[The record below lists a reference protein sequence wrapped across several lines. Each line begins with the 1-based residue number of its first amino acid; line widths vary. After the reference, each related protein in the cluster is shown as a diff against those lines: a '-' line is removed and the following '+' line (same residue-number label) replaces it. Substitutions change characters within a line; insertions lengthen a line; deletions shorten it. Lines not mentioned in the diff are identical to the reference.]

1 VSAIG
6 VLTIQRRYWKC
17 RCGTTVGSYAADEI
31 LGLNGRYS
39 RTVQKHACR
48 LGADQSF
55 VSAQEHLREM
65 LDVRLSA
72 ETLRT
77 MSVSH
82 GRAMPRFQRV
92 DEETAAAFGQAEGEV
107 ELTVDAGK
115 VNTREEGWKD
125 LKIGVIQKRKSGE
138 PASPAGWDK
147 QRLPMATIVL
157 AFALIATSKT
167 FRRSWRSRLRQL
179 GVSSYASVHVLAD
192 GASWIWKSVQRILT
206 GCVQTLDFY
215 HACAHLSKAAK
226 GVFGEGTAAA
236 KTAYQR
242 SRSLLLEKG
251 WKGVC
256 EWVSELLTIDDA
268 VERER
273 RRPPTE
279 RALQYFMKH
288 AGRLNYAERLQS
300 GRAIGSG
307 SVEGKAKTLGL
318 RLKARGAR
326 WRKANVAR
334 WRKANVAAMASLVCV
349 RHSTNWPS
357 YWKSLRT

>member
-1 VSAIG
+1 MSAIG
-6 VLTIQRRYWKC
+6 VLTIRRRYWKC
-17 RCGTTVGSYAADEI
+17 RCGATVGSYAADDV
-31 LGLNGRYS
+31 LGLESRYS

-55 VSAQEHLREM
+55 ALAQEHLREM
-65 LDVRLSA
+65 LDVRVSA

-77 MSVSH
+77 MSERH
-82 GRAMPRFQRV
+82 GQAMQRFQRA
-92 DEETAAAFGQAEGEV
+92 DEATAEAFRNAEGEV
-107 ELTVDAGK
+107 EFTVDAGK

-125 LKIGVIQKRKSGE
+125 LKIGVIQKRKSGK

-157 AFALIATSKT
+157 AFAMIATSKT
-167 FRRSWRSRLRQL
+167 FRRSWRRRLQQL
-179 GVSSYASVHVLAD
+179 GVRSCASVQVLAD
-192 GASWIWKSVQRILT
+192 GASWIWKSVQRVLT

-242 SRSLLLEKG
+242 GRTLLLEKG
-251 WKGVC
+251 WQGVC
-256 EWVSELLTIDDA
+256 EWVSELLTIDDE

-273 RRPPTE
+273 RRPHTE
-279 RALQYFMKH
+279 RAIQYFLKH
-288 AGRLNYAERLQS
+288 TNRLNYAERLQS

-326 WRKANVAR
+326 WRKANVPT
-334 WRKANVAAMASLVCV
+334 MASLVCV
-349 RHSTNWPS
+349 RHSTNWAS
-357 YWKSLRT
+357 YWKSLSA

>member
-1 VSAIG
+1 MSAIG

-17 RCGTTVGSYAADEI
+17 RCGTTGGSFAADET
-31 LGLNGRYS
+31 LGLDGRYT

-48 LGADQSF
+48 LAADESF
-55 VSAQEHLREM
+55 ALARENLREM
-65 LDVRLSA
+65 LDVRVSA
-72 ETLRT
+72 ETVRT
-77 MSVSH
+77 LSERH
-82 GRAMPRFQRV
+82 GRAMQRFQRT
-92 DEETAAAFGQAEGEV
+92 DEATAEAFRQAEGEV
-107 ELTVDAGK
+107 EFTVDAGK

-125 LKIGVIQKRKSGE
+125 LKIGVIQKRTAGE
-138 PASPAGWDK
+138 PASPAGWKK
-147 QRLPMATIVL
+147 QRLPRATIAL
-157 AFALIATSKT
+157 AFAMIATSKD
-167 FRRSWRSRLRQL
+167 FRRSWRRRLRQL
-179 GVSSYASVHVLAD
+179 GVHSCASVHVLAD
-192 GASWIWKSVQRILT
+192 GASWIWKSVQRVLT
-206 GCVQTLDFY
+206 GCEQTLDFY

-256 EWVSELLTIDDA
+256 EWVSELLTIEHE

-273 RRPPTE
+273 RRPHTE

-288 AGRLNYAERLQS
+288 TGRLNYAERLQS

-307 SVEGKAKTLGL
+307 AVEGQAKTLGR

-326 WRKANVAR
+326 WRKANVPAI
-334 WRKANVAAMASLVCV
+334 ASLVCV
-349 RHSTNWPS
+349 RHSTNWAS
-357 YWKSLRT
+357 YWKSLNN